1 MTDTTDTNET
11 FDAADSTDAFDAT
24 VYYDEDADSDYIEDK
39 TVAVLGYGSQ
49 GHAHAQN
56 LADSGVDVVVG
67 LRENSSSRDAV
78 REDGLRV
85 ATPVEAAGQA
95 DVVSVLVPDTVQ
107 PAVYGDIEDE
117 LDAGD
122 TLQFA
127 HGFNVHYGQI
137 EPPEDVDV
145 TMIAPKS
152 PGHLVRRNY
161 EHDEGTPGLLA
172 VYQDATGEA
181 KQEALAYAQAIGCT
195 RAGVVETTFR
205 EETETDLFGEQ
216 AVLCGGVTELIKA
229 GYETLV
235 DAGYSPEMAYFEC
248 LNEMKLIVDLM
259 YEGGLGE
266 MWDSVSDTAE
276 YGGLTRGEAVVD
288 DSVRENMQD
297 VLEEVQNGEFAREWI
312 TENQA
317 GRPAY
322 RQRRL
327 AEQNHEIETVGEH
340 LRDLFAWADDG
351 EDDQTAESTDEQPSE
366 SEKAPADD

>member
-1 MTDTTDTNET
+1 MTDDFTT
-11 FDAADSTDAFDAT
+11 T
-24 VYYDEDADSDYIEDK
+24 VYYDDDADRSQIDDE

-67 LRENSSSRDAV
+67 LREGSSSRAAA
-78 REDGLRV
+78 EADGLAV
-85 ATPVEAAGQA
+85 ATPAEAAEAA
-95 DVVSVLVPDTVQ
+95 DVVSMLVPDTVQ
-107 PAVYGDIEDE
+107 PAVFEQIRDG

-127 HGFNVHYGQI
+127 HGFNIHYNQI
-137 EPPEDVDV
+137 QPPADVNV
-145 TMIAPKS
+145 TMVAPKS

-161 EHDEGTPGLLA
+161 ESGEGTPGLIA
-172 VYQDATGEA
+172 VYQDETGTA
-181 KQEALAYAQAIGCT
+181 KEQALAYAHAIGCT
-195 RAGVVETTFR
+195 RAGVIQTSFR

-216 AVLCGGVTELIKA
+216 AVLCGGVTALIKQ

-276 YGGLTRGEAVVD
+276 YGGLTQGSVVVD
-288 DSVRENMQD
+288 EHARENMEQ
-297 VLEEVQNGEFAREWI
+297 VLEEVQDGTFARNWI

-317 GRPAY
+317 GRPSY
-322 RQRRL
+322 TQLRH
-327 AEQNHEIETVGEH
+327 AEKNHEIEEVGAR
-340 LRDLFAWADDG
+340 LRDLFAWAEDEDAT
-351 EDDQTAESTDEQPSE
+351 EDDKQRVN
-366 SEKAPADD
+366 ADD